1 MNPVLQFPNGSRP
14 DSVTPATPTDLA
26 AREQALDTRTS
37 CIVEAP
43 AGSGKTG
50 LLMQRYLKL
59 LAEEGV
65 AEPEEVLAITFTN
78 KATAELRERIVEQ
91 LQSAHAGKPLAANA
105 LTFEHETR
113 ALATAAL
120 TRDSQLNWHIL
131 DRPQRL
137 NIRTIDSICAE
148 IANSLPLL
156 SGSGGSRRPS
166 PDATQL
172 YRIAAQRTLMQLGGP
187 DSDLHEALRT
197 VLLHRDASL
206 ADVESLLADM
216 LSQREQWGEIIP
228 LTPGGLD
235 NNTLDTEVR
244 LKLERALE
252 SIVCSA
258 LTRAASLMPAGMLHE
273 LTALAAQLGLNP
285 GYNGEDSPIAFCT
298 TLRTPPDEAADHLD
312 HWQALISLLLTK
324 DGDWRKSFNVN
335 VVKFQMSKA
344 EKSALQNLIDTH
356 KSDDLCD
363 ALCAVRNLPP
373 ARYPDDQWAVT
384 KSLFHVLR
392 RALAELKV
400 LFSERAECDFTELA
414 IDAREALQSVDA
426 QQSGNDSSA
435 VDLALTPGGR
445 LRHLLVDEMQDTS
458 AAQYDLIHLLT
469 RSWDGATQTLFLVG
483 DPKQSIYLFRQARV
497 ERFLRT
503 MRDRRLGEIP
513 LTPLRLTANFRSQAA
528 LVHDFNQTFEL
539 LFPSL
544 DEVNRTHNIVDVPF
558 VAATPIHPKTES
570 LSLQWHAA
578 VPGEEELDF
587 PTTNN
592 AVRDHELQQARNIR
606 GVVEHWLAQPLPEG
620 RTKPWRMA
628 ILARNRSHLAPIVAE
643 FKRSYPDGR
652 TPIAYRAVDI
662 DPLADR
668 PEVLDAFALTRAI
681 LHPADRAT
689 WLAVLHAPWC
699 GLGIADL
706 LALTGEGPD
715 ADPCA
720 TIASLVAT
728 RRRDLSFEGQQ
739 LLDRTWPTLQ
749 TSVATLGNDPIATH
763 IERTWRSLGGDAPLT
778 SAECTNVLRYFDV
791 LREVQA
797 ESTFIDLTLL
807 KSRLQKLF
815 AEPASG
821 DISVELLTIHKAKG
835 LEWDVVLVP
844 GLERKSGTS
853 SADLLN
859 WLEIDGAPADASPII
874 LAPIW
879 SKGNDSDKLNKWLK
893 TAKEARE
900 NAERKRL
907 FYVLCTRAREEL
919 HLFAA
924 CTRKQDQSFATPIHG
939 SLLKAVWPAAAEH
952 FDALG
957 VPTSSDLTSALQQS
971 LQQEDDE
978 PYNDLAL
985 AASAESQ
992 SFPPPQIERLPLD
1005 FNPLTRFSEAA
1016 ANALPYTPA
1025 SALKHSPTFDRPEG
1039 SFAVRAFGNVVHR
1052 YLQVL
1057 ANRLT
1062 ANTTPEQLL
1071 IELPTWEPRLL
1082 TTLRSEGLS
1091 PALCQ
1096 REASRALSAL
1106 TRTLADPI
1114 GRWIL
1119 SPQPSAAT
1127 ERALTCASPLAPT
1140 LRVDRTFL
1148 ATAEPLLS
1156 GRTHTWIVDF
1166 KTTEQGSHSDDAFEL
1181 SERTKYAAQLESYA
1195 AAARA
1200 HGDSDT
1206 PIMLALYYP
1215 LIPRLI
1221 SWQFSSQ
1228 NSTP

>member
-1 MNPVLQFPNGSRP
+1 MSPVLQFPANPSP
-14 DSVTPATPTDLA
+14 VSAPADLA
-26 AREQALDTRTS
+26 DRERALNTHTS

-50 LLMQRYLKL
+50 ILMQRYLKL
-59 LAEEGV
+59 LAEESV
-65 AEPEEVLAITFTN
+65 AEPEEILAITFTN

-91 LQSAHAGKPLAANA
+91 LQSAYADEPLSTNASAFDQATRAFANA
-105 LTFEHETR
+105 
-113 ALATAAL
+113 ALA
-120 TRDSQLNWHIL
+120 RDSQLHWHIL

-156 SGSGGSRRPS
+156 SGSGGSRRPT
-166 PDATQL
+166 PDATAL
-172 YRIAAQRTLMQLGGP
+172 YRLAAQRTLMQLGGS
-187 DSDLHEALRT
+187 DRDLHEALRT
-197 VLLHRDASL
+197 ILLHRDASL

-228 LTPGGLD
+228 LTPTGLD
-235 NNTLDTEVR
+235 NKTLDTEVR
-244 LKLERALE
+244 MKLERALE
-252 SIVCSA
+252 SILCSA

-298 TLRTPPDEAADHLD
+298 DRRTPPAEAADHLD

-324 DGDWRKSFNVN
+324 EGDWRKSFNVN
-335 VVKFQMSKA
+335 VVKFQMSKS
-344 EKSALQNLIDTH
+344 EKVALQNLIDTH
-356 KSDDLCD
+356 KSDELCD

-373 ARYPDDQWAVT
+373 ARYPDDQWVVT

-400 LFSERAECDFTELA
+400 LFSERAECDFTEIA
-414 IDAREALQSVDA
+414 IDAREALQSLDA
-426 QQSGNDSSA
+426 QQPGSDSSA

-503 MRDRRLGEIP
+503 MRDQHLGEIP
-513 LTPLRLTANFRSQAA
+513 LTPLRLTANFRSQAT
-528 LVHDFNQTFEL
+528 LVHDFNNTFEK
-539 LFPSL
+539 LFPSIE
-544 DEVNRTHNIVDVPF
+544 EVNRTHNTVDVPF
-558 VAATPIHPKTES
+558 VAATPTRPATES
-570 LSLQWHAA
+570 ASVQWHAA
-578 VPGEEELDF
+578 VPGEEDLDF
-587 PTTNN
+587 PTTNI
-592 AVRDHELQQARNIR
+592 AGRDHELQQARNIR
-606 GVVEHWLAQPLPEG
+606 GVIEYWLAQPLPEG
-620 RTKPWRMA
+620 RTKPWRIA
-628 ILARNRSHLAPIVAE
+628 VLARNRSHLAPIVAE

-652 TPIAYRAVDI
+652 APIPYRAVDI

-668 PEVLDAFALTRAI
+668 PEVLDAFALTRAV
-681 LHPADRAT
+681 LHPADRAA

-706 LALTGEGPD
+706 LALTGEGPE

-720 TIASLVAT
+720 TIASLVIT
-728 RRRDLSFEGQQ
+728 RRDRLSPEGRQ
-739 LLDRTWPTLQ
+739 LLDRVWPTLQ
-749 TSVATLGNDPIATH
+749 TSDATLGNDPIATH

-778 SAECTNVLRYFDV
+778 SVECTNVLRYLDV
-791 LREVQA
+791 LREVQS
-797 ESTFIDLTLL
+797 ESTFVDLTLL
-807 KSRLQKLF
+807 KSRLQKLY
-815 AEPASG
+815 ADPASG
-821 DISVELLTIHKAKG
+821 DIPVELLTIHKAKG

-844 GLERKSGTS
+844 SLERKSGTS

-859 WLEIDGAPADASPII
+859 WLEIDGAPPDASPII

-879 SKGNDSDKLNKWLK
+879 SKGTDSDKLNKWLNA
-893 TAKEARE
+893 AKEARE

-907 FYVLCTRAREEL
+907 FYVLCTRAKEEL

-939 SLLKAVWPAAAEH
+939 SLLKTVWPAAAEA
-952 FDALG
+952 FNALG
-957 VPTSSDLTSALQQS
+957 APASSNLASILQKS

-978 PYNDLAL
+978 SYAPLAL
-985 AASAESQ
+985 AASVETEP
-992 SFPPPQIERLPLD
+992 FPPPTIERMPLD
-1005 FNPLTRFSEAA
+1005 FDPLARFSEAT
-1016 ANALPYTPA
+1016 ANALSYTPA
-1025 SALKHSPTFDRPEG
+1025 SALKHSPNFERPEG

-1057 ANRLT
+1057 ANRL
-1062 ANTTPEQLL
+1062 ANTTPDQLL
-1071 IELPTWEPRLL
+1071 IELPTWEQRLL
-1082 TTLRSEGLS
+1082 TSLRGEGLN

-1096 REASRALSAL
+1096 REASRALAAL
-1106 TRTLADPI
+1106 TRALADPT

-1119 SPQPSAAT
+1119 SPQASAAT
-1127 ERALTCASPLAPT
+1127 EHALTYASPFSPT

-1148 ATAEPLLS
+1148 AASEPLAS
-1156 GRTHTWIVDF
+1156 GNTHIWIVDF
-1166 KTTEQGSHSDDAFEL
+1166 KTTEQGSRSDAAFEL
-1181 SERTKYAAQLESYA
+1181 SERAKYTAQLESYA

-1200 HGDSDT
+1200 LANPT
-1206 PIMLALYYP
+1206 ATILLALYYP

-1221 SWQFSSQ
+1221 YWPFSTAESAH
-1228 NSTP
+1228 